1 MAQDKKGKKGAK
13 QGREKKKAREPVDFV
28 LMLLNCSLAIIL

>member
-1 MAQDKKGKKGAK
+1 MAQDKKGKKGSKAGK
-13 QGREKKKAREPVDFV
+13 RKKKAREPVDFV